1 MRIILFGP
9 PGSGKGTQGDLV
21 ERRYGFPKIST
32 GDLLRRAV
40 REKTP
45 LGIKAEAMM
54 NRGELVSDE
63 IVEGLV
69 REKIAAPDTRQGYL
83 LDGFP
88 RNLAQ
93 VQSLEDMDGR
103 RPEVIIVID
112 VDERSL
118 VERMQGRLTCR
129 KCGAVYNL
137 LLQKPR
143 AEGRCD
149 VCGGELYK
157 RADDRPDV
165 IRERLRVYQEETKKI
180 RAHYQAKG
188 VFYRV
193 DGSGTV
199 DEVFGRISGILD
211 RELAR
216 GEANKAQ
223 R

>member
-21 ERRYGFPKIST
+21 ERRCGFPKIST

-54 NRGELVSDE
+54 NRGELVNDE

-69 REKIAAPDTRQGYL
+69 REKIASPDARRGYL

-93 VQSLEDMDGR
+93 VQSLEAMDGN

-118 VERMQGRLTCR
+118 VERMQSRLTCR

-143 AEGRCD
+143 TEGRCD
-149 VCGGELYK
+149 ICGGELCK
-157 RADDRPDV
+157 RADDRPEV
-165 IRERLRVYQEETKKI
+165 IRERLRVYKEETKKI

-216 GEANKAQ
+216 READKT
-223 R
+223 

>member
-40 REKTP
+40 RERTP
-45 LGIKAEAMM
+45 LGIQAEAMM
-54 NRGELVSDE
+54 NRGELVDDV

-69 REKIAAPDTRQGYL
+69 REKLAGPDSRQGYL

-93 VQSLEDMDGR
+93 VRALEDMDGS
-103 RPEVIIVID
+103 RPEVIILID
-112 VDERSL
+112 VDSRSL
-118 VERMQGRLTCR
+118 IKRMQGRLTCR

-143 AEGRCD
+143 TAGRCD
-149 VCGGELYK
+149 VCGGDLIK
-157 RADDRPDV
+157 RGDDRPEV
-165 IRERLRVYQEETKKI
+165 IRERLRVYKEETKKI
-180 RAHYQAKG
+180 RVHYQAKG
-188 VFYRV
+188 AFYRV
-193 DGSGTV
+193 DGSGSV
-199 DEVFGRISGILD
+199 EDVFARISAIID

-216 GEANKAQ
+216 REAVKAQ

>member
-21 ERRYGFPKIST
+21 EHHYGFPKIST

-40 REKTP
+40 QERTP
-45 LGIKAEAMM
+45 LGIQAEAMM

-63 IVEGLV
+63 VVEGLV
-69 REKIAAPDTRQGYL
+69 REKISSSEARRGYL

-88 RNLAQ
+88 RTLAQ
-93 VQSLEDMDGR
+93 VQSLEAMDGD

-112 VDERSL
+112 VDRETL

-129 KCGAVYNL
+129 ACGAIYNIR
-137 LLQKPR
+137 LQKPR
-143 AEGRCD
+143 VDGRCD
-149 VCGGELYK
+149 ACGGELYQ
-157 RADDRPDV
+157 RADDRPEV
-165 IRERLRVYQEETKKI
+165 IRERLRVYLEETKKI

-216 GEANKAQ
+216 REANKAQ